1 MKKTVA
7 VILTVIMLLSCGGM
21 LVSVS
26 AEGTDTLK
34 VLSVYISD
42 GGSNENDGLT
52 ADAPKKSFNSAL
64 AAMKN
69 KMSEDTTY
77 TAGAFVLVG
86 DVTLKSA
93 PDFYSDTSHRWEFP
107 MTFTSVEGSKFA
119 IKLSTEDANDPGL
132 RIGGETMFT
141 NIKILDCSENTKNT
155 IALRADGHKLTLGK
169 PNVTDDVETYD
180 VAMGAKR
187 PLMVYCGFSGKAEH
201 ESIDV
206 TINSGTYG
214 DIHTGSGM
222 YNQNVTGEVN
232 FVINGGE
239 FRNGVITLGSYFT
252 SQKTFYDNGAKYIV
266 YCKTDECT
274 FGGAYNVTI
283 NGGTFRDVDFLVGVA
298 GATLKGNLDT
308 EGKVLKAQNCTF
320 NGKVTLD
327 INAGSFMSGC
337 NIGTGASIVN
347 STNFPEIDVEM
358 LHPTTQVSQR
368 GVVSYNGGMVI
379 DYSGLNNSVKNDFA
393 ALIPAA
399 DAQYVI
405 AHESNY
411 TSVSD
416 TQHKIT
422 CSCGCN
428 REDLEDHKW
437 DDGEITTFPTHTVKG
452 EKTFTCTLCKVTRTE
467 DVPTDLNTHYYTV
480 YEKYNTEQHK
490 KKCNDFAICGSEILE
505 AHTWDEG
512 TTEKRAT
519 HTEEGVMKFTCPC
532 GETKTEV
539 IPKSEQHETVNSK
552 WQPHD
557 DEQHKLVCPC
567 GETVRLGYHNFDDG
581 KITTQPTTEAEGVK
595 TYTCKSCGGTKTE
608 AIAKLPTSEDDT
620 DSSGC
625 GSVIGYGVFIVPM
638 LVGVAFIPSKRKK

>member
-1 MKKTVA
+1 MKKIVA
-7 VILTVIMLLSCGGM
+7 LFLTAIMLLSTVALLIPM
-21 LVSVS
+21 S
-26 AEGTDTLK
+26 AGAIASN

-42 GGSNENDGLT
+42 SGNDNNNGLT
-52 ADAPKKSFNSAL
+52 TDAPKKTFNSAL

-69 KMSEDTTY
+69 KMSEDSAY
-77 TAGAFVLVG
+77 TEGAFVLVG
-86 DVTLKSA
+86 DVTLTEA
-93 PDFYSDTSHRWEFP
+93 PDFFIDADKRWDFP
-107 MTFTSVEGSKFA
+107 MTFTSVAGEKYA
-119 IKLSTEDANDPGL
+119 IKLCTTNVDDPGL
-132 RIGGETMFT
+132 RLGGETLFT
-141 NIKILDCSENTKNT
+141 NIKILDCSENPKNVT
-155 IALRADGHKLTLGK
+155 ALRADGHKLTIGRS
-169 PNVTDDVETYD
+169 NDANDVVTYEAGVSE
-180 VAMGAKR
+180 R
-187 PLMVYCGFSGKAEH
+187 PLIVYGGLTAKAEH

-206 TINSGTYG
+206 TINSGTYSNV
-214 DIHTGSGM
+214 HTGSGM

-232 FVINGGE
+232 FVINGGD

-252 SQKTFYDNGAKYIV
+252 SQKTFYDKGAQYII

-283 NGGTFRDVDFLVGVA
+283 NGGTFSNVDFLVGVA
-298 GATLKGNLDT
+298 GATLTGNLDT
-308 EGKVLKAQNCTF
+308 EGKVLKTQNCTF

-327 INAGSFMSGC
+327 INAGSFMSNC

-347 STNFPEIDVEM
+347 STNFPGIDVEM
-358 LHPTTQVSQR
+358 LHPTTQDSQR
-368 GVVSYNGGMVI
+368 GAVSYNDGMVI

-399 DAQYVI
+399 DARYVI

-411 TSVSD
+411 TSVSN

-428 REDLEDHKW
+428 REDLENHKW
-437 DDGEITTFPTHTVKG
+437 DDGKVTTFPTHTVGG

-467 DVPTDLNTHYYTV
+467 DVPADLDIHYYTV
-480 YEKYNTEQHK
+480 YERYNVEQHK

-519 HTEEGVMKFTCPC
+519 HTEEGVIKFTCPC

-539 IPKSEQHETVNSK
+539 IPKSEQHETVNSI
-552 WQPHD
+552 WQPHN
-557 DEQHKLVCPC
+557 DEQHKLACQC
-567 GETVRLGYHNFDDG
+567 GETIRYGYHNFDDG
-581 KITTQPTTEAEGVK
+581 KITTEPTTEAEGVK

-638 LVGVAFIPSKRKK
+638 LVGVAFIPSKGKVL